1 MEISIPTV
9 LKGLSTAGS
18 ALKEIAAWRKSAR
31 GNSRAL
37 IDELKNNLT
46 YLDLVAEDD
55 ISLED
60 VIDKLSITE
69 YKRLSREWSSFN
81 TLKSG
86 KIEKYTSLQG
96 SDLSQWGGKTT
107 NDLVVSIY
115 DKINQLIIRYPYV
128 KNNKKYRWKVRVNNI
143 RKRIWLLL
151 RHVRG

>member
-9 LKGLSTAGS
+9 LKSLSTAG
-18 ALKEIAAWRKSAR
+18 AAIKEIAAWRKSAR

-55 ISLED
+55 VSLSE

-69 YKRLSREWSSFN
+69 YKRLSKEWTSFN
-81 TLKSG
+81 TLKSA
-86 KIEKYTSLQG
+86 KIEKYASLEG
-96 SDLSQWGGKTT
+96 SDLSNWGGKSTD
-107 NDLVVSIY
+107 DLVISIY

-128 KNNKKYRWKVRVNNI
+128 QHSKKYRWKIRVNNI

>member
-9 LKGLSTAGS
+9 LKSLSTAGS
-18 ALKEIAAWRKSAR
+18 AIKEIAAWRKSAR

-60 VIDKLSITE
+60 VVDKLSITE
-69 YKRLSREWSSFN
+69 YKRLSKEWASFN

-86 KIEKYTSLQG
+86 KIEKYASLEG
-96 SDLSQWGGKTT
+96 SDLSQWGGKST

>member
-1 MEISIPTV
+1 MDISIPTV
-9 LKGLSTAGS
+9 LKSLSTAG
-18 ALKEIAAWRKSAR
+18 AAIKEIAAWRKSAK

-46 YLDLVAEDD
+46 YLDLVAEDGV
-55 ISLED
+55 SLSE

-69 YKRLSREWSSFN
+69 YKRLSKEWTSFN

-86 KIEKYTSLQG
+86 KIEKYASLEG
-96 SDLSQWGGKTT
+96 SDLSNWGGKSTD
-107 NDLVVSIY
+107 DLVISIY

-128 KNNKKYRWKVRVNNI
+128 QHSKKYRWKIRVNNI